1 VHFLLFV
8 FLVGLGAVAASAA
21 VCAAYGW
28 RGKVLLHG
36 RPFQYG
42 IVMIGVPSL
51 LIGSVAFAATDRAEG
66 RAIAVAL
73 AALPGILFLRRGQG
87 RAARLTRPTADTVL
101 EVVAGLRRS
110 RPPAGTTSMAFEVS
124 VLSDAQKLVVARR
137 FDAAAEILGLLEWDL
152 LEGLVLIQ
160 AALLLSRCYVE
171 SNLFNQGRE
180 TLERARETL
189 VKDGGAEEKADYAL
203 LDARFVV
210 HGERPN
216 ELGGQLATLEKLA
229 KRQPRLAAEVRVVH
243 LHWLVAS
250 GKTDEAIARFGELR
264 LAYGDA
270 ATEMMARPI
279 GPATAL
285 VAELTRTTAY
295 R

>member
-1 VHFLLFV
+1 MGSGARSGGRREGAGSASVVPVVHFLLFV

-42 IVMIGVPSL
+42 IVMIGVPPL
-51 LIGSVAFAATDRAEG
+51 LIGSVAFAATDRTEG

-73 AALPGILFLRRGQG
+73 AALPGILFLCRGQG

-124 VLSDAQKLVVARR
+124 VLSDAQKLLVARR

-216 ELGGQLATLEKLA
+216 ELGGQHVGVMHRDVCPANILIGLDGVAKLA
-229 KRQPRLAAEVRVVH
+229 DF
-243 LHWLVAS
+243 
-250 GKTDEAIARFGELR
+250 GIAR
-264 LAYGDA
+264 AGDA
-270 ATEMMARPI
+270 VEI
-279 GPATAL
+279 GRAH
-285 VAELTRTTAY
+285 V
-295 R
+295 